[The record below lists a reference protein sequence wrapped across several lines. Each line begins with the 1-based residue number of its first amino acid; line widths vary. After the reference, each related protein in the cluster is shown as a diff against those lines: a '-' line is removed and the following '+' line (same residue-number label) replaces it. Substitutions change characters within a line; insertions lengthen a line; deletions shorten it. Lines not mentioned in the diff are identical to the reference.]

1 MKYKKKLLSL
11 GFHLANIILI
21 IFYLYPGSIF
31 GHILYTD
38 SSIQPQLTRNFII
51 SSNHVFVFV
60 VLSTLGVIAYQKT
73 KKINFIIMYLLVL
86 SIILET
92 SHIIIPA
99 RGFEWSDLFGNLV
112 GVFFVLIIYKVK
124 NKYA

>member
-51 SSNHVFVFV
+51 SSNHVFVFI

-73 KKINFIIMYLLVL
+73 KKINFIIMYLFVL
-86 SIILET
+86 SVILEM

>member
-1 MKYKKKLLSL
+1 MNYKKNFLSL
-11 GFHLANIILI
+11 VFHSANIILI

-31 GHILYTD
+31 GYILYTD
-38 SSIQPQLTRNFII
+38 STIQPQLTKDFII
-51 SSNHVFVFV
+51 SSNHVYVFII
-60 VLSTLGVIAYQKT
+60 LSTLGVIAYQKT
-73 KKINFIIMYLLVL
+73 KKINFIIMYLFVL
-86 SIILET
+86 SVILEM